1 LFTPSGWSNG
11 AYSRPGPRAREVL
24 LMDTMKGTVKY
35 GDALSGTWTARR
47 EAAKK

>member
-1 LFTPSGWSNG
+1 
-11 AYSRPGPRAREVL
+11 
-24 LMDTMKGTVKY
+24 MDTMKGTVKY